1 MTFEIT
7 PPAAKVY
14 LDDDL
19 LGTGAELGGRPATI
33 LRPGVYV
40 LEVTHPDHRFQRLV
54 FGVRPAEPMEV
65 VVDLTAER
73 VGRRSRIR

>member
-1 MTFEIT
+1 M
-7 PPAAKVY
+7 
-14 LDDDL
+14 
-19 LGTGAELGGRPATI
+19 R

-54 FGVRPAEPMEV
+54 FGVQAEEPLEV